1 MAMAQ
6 AAQQVNPNAETLSKG
21 MATMMNI
28 NAARGLQD
36 VLKSNLGPKGT
47 LKMLVSGA
55 GDIKLTKDGNTLLHE
70 MQIQHPTAMMIARI
84 ATAQDDITGDGT
96 TSAVLIVGEL
106 MKQAERHLSDG
117 VHPRL
122 LTEGIELAKEHV
134 LKYIDSSALKM
145 DTTQRDLLI
154 SIASASLRT
163 KMHKELADL
172 FVEIVVDAVLCIRKP
187 DATGAGMQVDLHMIE
202 VMHMQHKAGTD
213 SRLVKGLVMDH
224 GGRHPGM
231 PKSLKKCHVLTMN
244 YDLEYQKSEVNSSFM
259 YNSAEQR
266 EKMVAAERKWVDD
279 KTQQIL
285 DLFAKVKKEGET
297 MIICNQKGI
306 DPLALDM
313 LAKEGILALR
323 RCKRRNMERITLAC
337 GGEQINSLEALSPE
351 CLGYCESVEE
361 VAIPNTDDVYTFLE
375 GVKNP
380 FSCTILVKG
389 AHRHV
394 INQILESVRDGTRA
408 VANAIKDGSLVPGAG
423 GFETLAHAE
432 LNKFKATVAGRAKLG
447 VDAYAQALLCIP
459 KTLAENAGYDAQD
472 SMLKLLE
479 EEAKGSSKIGID
491 IYTGEPMDPKVAG
504 VYDNFAVKRQ
514 MLDSAAVISSQLLL
528 VDEVIRAGRKMK
540 KG

>member
-1 MAMAQ
+1 MSGGI

-21 MATMMNI
+21 MASMMNI

-106 MKQAERHLSDG
+106 MKQAERHLADG

-145 DTTQRDLLI
+145 DTTSRDLLLQ
-154 SIASASLRT
+154 IAQASLRT
-163 KMHKELADL
+163 KMHSELADI
-172 FVEIVVDAVLCIRKP
+172 FTDIVVDAVLCIRQP
-187 DATGAGMQVDLHMIE
+187 DGSPVDLHMIE
-202 VMHMQHKAGTD
+202 TMHMMHKAGTD

-231 PKSLKKCHVLTMN
+231 PKSLKKCRILTMN
-244 YDLEYQKSEVNSSFM
+244 YDLEYQKSEVNSGFY

-266 EKMVAAERKWVDD
+266 EKMVASERKWVDD
-279 KTQQIL
+279 RTQMIL
-285 DLFAKVKKEGET
+285 DLKKKACAPDET
-297 MIICNQKGI
+297 FVIINQKGI

-323 RCKRRNMERITLAC
+323 RAKRRNMERVILAC
-337 GGEQINSLEALSPE
+337 GGEQINSLEALSVD
-351 CLGYCESVEE
+351 CLGYCETCEE
-361 VAIPNTDDVYTFLE
+361 VGLGEETYTFLE

-389 AHRHV
+389 AHKH
-394 INQILESVRDGTRA
+394 IIAQILEAVRDGTRA
-408 VANAIKDGSLVPGAG
+408 VANAIKDGTLVPGAG
-423 GFETLAHAE
+423 GFEALAHAE
-432 LNKFKATVAGRAKLG
+432 LTKYKATIAGRAKLG
-447 VDAYAQALLCIP
+447 VAAYAEALLTIP

-472 SMLKLLE
+472 SMLKVLE
-479 EEAKGSSKIGID
+479 EEEKGSPKIGID
-491 IYTGEPMDPKVAG
+491 IFTGEPMDPKAAG
-504 VYDNFAVKRQ
+504 IWDNYNVKRQ

-528 VDEVIRAGRKMK
+528 VDEVIKAGRKMK

>member
-1 MAMAQ
+1 MSAG
-6 AAQQVNPNAETLSKG
+6 AAARQVNPGAETLSKG
-21 MATMMNI
+21 MASMMNI

-47 LKMLVSGA
+47 LKMLVSGS
-55 GDIKLTKDGNTLLHE
+55 GDIKLTKDGNTLLNE

-106 MKQAERHLSDG
+106 MKQAERHLTDG

-122 LTEGIELAKEHV
+122 LTEGIEAAKEHI

-145 DTTQRDLLI
+145 DTTNRDLLVK
-154 SIASASLRT
+154 IASASLRT
-163 KMHKELADL
+163 KMHQELADL
-172 FVEIVVDAVLCIRKP
+172 FTDIVVDAVLCIRKP
-187 DATGAGMQVDLHMIE
+187 NELGGFDVDLHMIE
-202 VMHMQHKAGTD
+202 TMHMMHKAGTD

-231 PKSLKKCHVLTMN
+231 PKALKKCRVLTMN
-244 YDLEYQKSEVNSSFM
+244 YDLEYQKSEVNSGFY

-266 EKMVAAERKWVDD
+266 ESMVRAERKWVDD
-279 KTQQIL
+279 RTQQIL
-285 DLFAKVKKEGET
+285 DLKKKACAPDET
-297 MIICNQKGI
+297 FVIINQKGI

-323 RCKRRNMERITLAC
+323 RAKRRNMERVTLAC
-337 GGEQINSLEALSPE
+337 GGEQINSLEALSVE
-351 CLGYCESVEE
+351 CLGYCDSCEE
-361 VAIPNTDDVYTFLE
+361 IALPNTDDVYTILE
-375 GVKNP
+375 GTRNP
-380 FSCTILVKG
+380 FSCSILVKG
-389 AHRHV
+389 AHKHV
-394 INQILESVRDGTRA
+394 IAQILEAVRDGTRS
-408 VANAIKDGSLVPGAG
+408 VANALKDGTLVPGAG

-432 LNKFKATVAGRAKLG
+432 LMKFKSTISGRAKLG
-447 VDAYAQALLCIP
+447 VQAYAEALLCIP

-479 EEAKGSSKIGID
+479 EAAKGSPKIGIN
-491 IYTGEPMDPKVAG
+491 IYTGEPQDPVAAG
-504 VYDNFAVKRQ
+504 IFDNYTVKRQ
-514 MLDSAAVISSQLLL
+514 MLDSVAVIASQLLL
-528 VDEVIRAGRKMK
+528 VDEVIKAGRKMK

>member
-1 MAMAQ
+1 LFQKKAT
-6 AAQQVNPNAETLSKG
+6 QQVNPNAETLSKG
-21 MATMMNI
+21 MASMMNI

-106 MKQAERHLSDG
+106 MKQAERHLTDG

-145 DTTQRDLLI
+145 DTSNRDLLLQ
-154 SIASASLRT
+154 IAKASLRT
-163 KMHKELADL
+163 KMHPELADL
-172 FVEIVVDAVLCIRKP
+172 FTDIVVDAVRCVQKP
-187 DATGAGMQVDLHMIE
+187 DGSPLDLHMIE
-202 VMHMQHKAGTD
+202 VMHIMHKAGND

-231 PKSLKKCHVLTMN
+231 PKSLKKCRILTMN
-244 YDLEYQKSEVNSSFM
+244 YDLEYQKSEVNSGFYYS
-259 YNSAEQR
+259 SASQR
-266 EKMVAAERKWVDD
+266 ESMVTAERKWVDD
-279 KTQQIL
+279 RTQMIL
-285 DLFAKVKKEGET
+285 DLKKQACAPDET
-297 MIICNQKGI
+297 FVIINQKGI

-323 RCKRRNMERITLAC
+323 RAKRRNMERIVLAC
-337 GGEQINSLEALSPE
+337 GGEQINSLEALSVD
-351 CLGYCESVEE
+351 CLGYAESCEEMSL
-361 VAIPNTDDVYTFLE
+361 PNSDDVYTFLE
-375 GVKNP
+375 GVRNP

-389 AHRHV
+389 AHKH
-394 INQILESVRDGTRA
+394 IIAQIIEAVRDGTRA
-408 VANAIKDGSLVPGAG
+408 VANAVKDGKLVPGAG
-423 GFETLAHAE
+423 GFETLAYAE
-432 LNKFKATVAGRAKLG
+432 LQKYKATISGRAKLG
-447 VDAYAQALLCIP
+447 VQAYSEALLCIP

-472 SMLKLLE
+472 SMLKLIE
-479 EEAKGSSKIGID
+479 EDAKGSDKVGID
-491 IYTGEPMDPKVAG
+491 IYTGEPLDPKAAG
-504 VYDNFAVKRQ
+504 IWDNYVVKRQ

-540 KG
+540 K

>member
-1 MAMAQ
+1 MSGGGAQ
-6 AAQQVNPNAETLSKG
+6 MVNPNAEVMPKG
-21 MATMMNI
+21 IAHQMNI

-55 GDIKLTKDGNTLLHE
+55 GDIKLTKDGYTLLHE

-122 LTEGIELAKEHV
+122 LCDGIDLAKAEV
-134 LKYIDSSALKM
+134 LDFIDNLKM
-145 DTTQRDLLI
+145 KKNTDDRVLLCQ
-154 SIASASLRT
+154 IAQSVLRT

-172 FVEIVVDAVLCIRKP
+172 FTDIVVDAVRCIQKP
-187 DATGAGMQVDLHMIE
+187 GEQLDLHMIE
-202 VMHMQHKAGTD
+202 IMHMVHKTGLY
-213 SRLVKGLVMDH
+213 SKLVKGLVMDH

-231 PKSLKKCHVLTMN
+231 PKALSKCHILTMN
-244 YDLEYQKSEVNSSFM
+244 YDLEYQKSEVNAGFY

-279 KTQQIL
+279 RTKLIL
-285 DLFAKVKKEGET
+285 DLKSKVCKPGESFV
-297 MIICNQKGI
+297 IINQKGI

-313 LAKEGILALR
+313 LAREGILALR
-323 RCKRRNMERITLAC
+323 RAKRRNMERVVLAC
-337 GGEQINSLEALSPE
+337 GGEQINSLDNLSPE
-351 CLGYCESVEE
+351 CLGY
-361 VAIPNTDDVYTFLE
+361 ADDVSEHTLGDETYTFVE

-380 FSCTILVKG
+380 FSCTIQIKG
-389 AHRHV
+389 AHPHV
-394 INQILESVRDGTRA
+394 IAQIKEAVRDGTRA
-408 VANAIKDGSLVPGAG
+408 VANAITDGHLVPGAG
-423 GFETLAHAE
+423 GFETLAHQH
-432 LNKFKATVAGRAKLG
+432 LVNFKAKVSGRAKLG
-447 VDAYAQALLCIP
+447 VQAFAEAVLTIP

-472 SMLKLLE
+472 TSLKLLE
-479 EEAKGSSKIGID
+479 QAEAGSAKIGLD
-491 IYTGEPMDPKVAG
+491 ITTGEPIDPCAAG
-504 VYDNFAVKRQ
+504 LYDNYVVKRQ

-528 VDEVIRAGRKMK
+528 VDEVIKAGKQMK

>member
-1 MAMAQ
+1 MASQ
-6 AAQQVNPNAETLSKG
+6 GAQQVNPNAEVLKSG
-21 MATMMNI
+21 QAHLMNI

-36 VLKSNLGPKGT
+36 VLCSNLGPKGT

-70 MQIQHPTAMMIARI
+70 MQIQNPTASMIARV

-106 MKQAERHLSDG
+106 MKRAERHLSDG

-122 LTEGIELAKEHV
+122 LTEGIELAKGRV
-134 LKYIDSSALKM
+134 LEYIDQSRVEM
-145 DTTQRDLLI
+145 DTSKRELLLQ
-154 SIASASLRT
+154 IAQASLRT

-172 FVEIVVDAVLCIRKP
+172 FTEIVVDAVLCIQKP
-187 DATGAGMQVDLHMIE
+187 GQPVDLHMIE
-202 VMHMQHKAGTD
+202 VMHMLHKAGTD

-231 PKSLKKCHVLTMN
+231 PKSLRNCHILTMN
-244 YDLEYQKSEVNSSFM
+244 YDLEYQKSEINSGFY

-266 EKMVAAERKWVDD
+266 ESMVQAERKWVDD
-279 KTQQIL
+279 RTQMIL
-285 DLFAKVKKEGET
+285 DLKNKVCKPGET
-297 MIICNQKGI
+297 FVIINQKGV

-323 RCKRRNMERITLAC
+323 RAKRRNMERVCLAC
-337 GGEQINSLEALSPE
+337 GGEQVNSLEALAPE
-351 CLGYCESVEE
+351 VLGYAESVEE
-361 VAIPNTDDVYTFLE
+361 TSLGEETYTFLE

-389 AHRHV
+389 AHKHV
-394 INQILESVRDGTRA
+394 IAQIQEAVRDGTRA
-408 VANAIKDGSLVPGAG
+408 VANALADGTLVPGAG
-423 GFETLAHAE
+423 GFETLANQE
-432 LNKFKATVAGRAKLG
+432 LMKFKNQVQGRAKLG
-447 VDAYAQALLCIP
+447 VQAYAEALLTIP

-479 EEAKGSSKIGID
+479 EEAKGSTK
-491 IYTGEPMDPKVAG
+491 A
-504 VYDNFAVKRQ
+504 
-514 MLDSAAVISSQLLL
+514 
-528 VDEVIRAGRKMK
+528 
-540 KG
+540 

>member
-1 MAMAQ
+1 
-6 AAQQVNPNAETLSKG
+6 
-21 MATMMNI
+21 
-28 NAARGLQD
+28 

-106 MKQAERHLSDG
+106 MKQAERHLADG

-122 LTEGIELAKEHV
+122 LCEGIELAKERV
-134 LKYIDSSALKM
+134 LKYIDSSKVQM
-145 DTTQRDLLI
+145 DTSNRDLLVR
-154 SIASASLRT
+154 IAQASLRT
-163 KMHKELADL
+163 KMHTELADL
-172 FVEIVVDAVLCIRKP
+172 FTEIVVDAVLCIQKP
-187 DATGAGMQVDLHMIE
+187 DEKVDLHMIE
-202 VMHMQHKAGTD
+202 VMHMLHKSGTD

-231 PKSLKKCHVLTMN
+231 PKSLRKCHILTMN
-244 YDLEYQKSEVNSSFM
+244 YDLEYQKSEVNSGFY

-279 KTQQIL
+279 RTQMVL
-285 DLFAKVKKEGET
+285 DLKNKVCKPGESFV
-297 MIICNQKGI
+297 IINQKGI

-323 RCKRRNMERITLAC
+323 RAKRRNMERVCLAC
-337 GGEQINSLEALSPE
+337 GGEQVNSLEALAPE
-351 CLGYCESVEE
+351 VLGYAESVEE
-361 VAIPNTDDVYTFLE
+361 TTLGEEVYTFVE

-389 AHRHV
+389 AHKHV
-394 INQILESVRDGTRA
+394 IEQIKESVRDGTRA
-408 VANAIKDGSLVPGAG
+408 VANAIADGTLVPGAG
-423 GFETLAHAE
+423 GFETLAHAD
-432 LNKFKATVAGRAKLG
+432 LMKYKAEVSGRAKLG
-447 VDAYAQALLCIP
+447 VQAYAEALLTIP

-479 EEAKGSSKIGID
+479 EEAKGSKKVGLD
-491 IYTGEPMDPKVAG
+491 IHTGEPMDPAAAVIW
-504 VYDNFAVKRQ
+504 DNYVVKRQ
-514 MLDSAAVISSQLLL
+514 MLDSAAIISAQLLL
-528 VDEVIRAGRKMK
+528 VDEVIRAGKQMK

>member
-1 MAMAQ
+1 MAQ
-6 AAQQVNPNAETLSKG
+6 AAHQVNPNAETLSKG
-21 MATMMNI
+21 MASMMNI

-122 LTEGIELAKEHV
+122 ITEGIELAKEQV
-134 LKYIDSSALKM
+134 LKYIDSSAMKM
-145 DTTQRDLLI
+145 DTTARDLLVK
-154 SIASASLRT
+154 IAEASLRT

-172 FVEIVVDAVLCIRKP
+172 FTEIVVDAVLTIRNP
-187 DATGAGMQVDLHMIE
+187 DGKIDLHMIE
-202 VMHMQHKAGTD
+202 VMHMMHKAGTD

-231 PKSLKKCHVLTMN
+231 PKSLKKCRILTMN
-244 YDLEYQKSEVNSSFM
+244 YDLEYQKSEVNSGFY

-266 EKMVAAERKWVDD
+266 EKMVAAERKWVDER
-279 KTQQIL
+279 TQLIL
-285 DLFAKVKKEGET
+285 DLKKKACAPDET
-297 MIICNQKGI
+297 FVIINQKGI

-323 RCKRRNMERITLAC
+323 RAKRRNMERVVLAC
-337 GGEQINSLEALSPE
+337 GGEQINALEALSVD
-351 CLGYCESVEE
+351 CLGYCESCEE
-361 VAIPNTDDVYTFLE
+361 MSLGEETYTFLE

-389 AHRHV
+389 AHKH
-394 INQILESVRDGTRA
+394 IISQIIEAVRDGTRA
-408 VANAIKDGSLVPGAG
+408 VSNALTDERLVPGAG
-423 GFETLAHAE
+423 GFETMAHAD
-432 LNKFKATVAGRAKLG
+432 LMKFKATVAGRAKLG
-447 VDAYAQALLCIP
+447 VQAYAEALLTIP

-479 EEAKGSSKIGID
+479 EEAKGSPKIGID
-491 IYTGEPMDPKVAG
+491 IHTGEPMDPRAVG
-504 VYDNFAVKRQ
+504 IYDNFNVKRQ

-528 VDEVIRAGRKMK
+528 VDEVIRAGRQMK
-540 KG
+540 KK

>member
-1 MAMAQ
+1 MASGMGAQ
-6 AAQQVNPNAETLSKG
+6 AVNPNAEVLKKG
-21 MATMMNI
+21 VASMMNI

-106 MKQAERHLSDG
+106 MKQAERHLTDG

-122 LTEGIELAKEHV
+122 LCEGIELAKERV
-134 LKYIDSSALKM
+134 LDYIDGSAIKM
-145 DTTQRDLLI
+145 DTSKREILLQ
-154 SIASASLRT
+154 IAQASLRT
-163 KMHKELADL
+163 KMHRELADL
-172 FVEIVVDAVLCIRKP
+172 FTEIVVDAVLCIKKP
-187 DATGAGMQVDLHMIE
+187 DEKVDLHMIE
-202 VMHMQHKAGTD
+202 TMHMLHKSGTD

-231 PKSLKKCHVLTMN
+231 PKSLKNCHILTMN

-279 KTQQIL
+279 RTQQIL
-285 DLFAKVKKEGET
+285 DLKNKVCKEGESFV
-297 MIICNQKGI
+297 ILNQKGI

-313 LAKEGILALR
+313 LAREGILALR
-323 RCKRRNMERITLAC
+323 RAKRRNMERICLAC
-337 GGEQINSLEALSPE
+337 GGEQVNSLEALCPE
-351 CLGYCESVEE
+351 VLGYASSVEE
-361 VAIPNTDDVYTFLE
+361 HSLGEETYTFLE

-389 AHRHV
+389 AHKHV
-394 INQILESVRDGTRA
+394 IAQILEAVRDGTRA
-408 VANAIKDGSLVPGAG
+408 VANALTDGTLVPGAG
-423 GFETLAHAE
+423 GFETLAHQDLMKYKE
-432 LNKFKATVAGRAKLG
+432 TVTGRAKLG
-447 VDAYAQALLCIP
+447 IQAYAEALLCIP

-479 EEAKGSSKIGID
+479 EEQKGSAKIGLD
-491 IYTGEPMDPKVAG
+491 IQSGEPLDPKAAG
-504 VYDNFAVKRQ
+504 IWDNYAVKRQ
-514 MLDSAAVISSQLLL
+514 MLDSAAIISSQLLL
-528 VDEVIRAGRKMK
+528 VDEVIRAGRQMK

>member
-1 MAMAQ
+1 MSAG
-6 AAQQVNPNAETLSKG
+6 AAARQVNPGAETLSKG
-21 MATMMNI
+21 MASMMNI

-55 GDIKLTKDGNTLLHE
+55 GDIKLTKDGNTLLNE

-106 MKQAERHLSDG
+106 MKQAERHLTDG

-122 LTEGIELAKEHV
+122 LTEGIEAAKEHI

-145 DTTQRDLLI
+145 DTTNRDLLVK
-154 SIASASLRT
+154 IASASLRT
-163 KMHKELADL
+163 KMHQELADL
-172 FVEIVVDAVLCIRKP
+172 FTDIVVDAVLCIRKP
-187 DATGAGMQVDLHMIE
+187 NELGGFDVDLHMIE
-202 VMHMQHKAGTD
+202 TMHMMHKAGTD

-231 PKSLKKCHVLTMN
+231 PKSLKKCRVLTMN
-244 YDLEYQKSEVNSSFM
+244 YDLEYQKSEVNSGFY

-266 EKMVAAERKWVDD
+266 ESMVRAERKWVDD
-279 KTQQIL
+279 RTQQIL
-285 DLFAKVKKEGET
+285 DLKKKACAPDET
-297 MIICNQKGI
+297 FVIINQKGI

-323 RCKRRNMERITLAC
+323 RAKRRNMERVTLAC
-337 GGEQINSLEALSPE
+337 GGEQINSLEALSVE
-351 CLGYCESVEE
+351 CLGYCDSCEE
-361 VAIPNTDDVYTFLE
+361 IALPNTDDVYTILE
-375 GVKNP
+375 GTRNP
-380 FSCTILVKG
+380 FSCSILVKG
-389 AHRHV
+389 AHKHV
-394 INQILESVRDGTRA
+394 IAQILEAVRDGTRS
-408 VANAIKDGSLVPGAG
+408 VANALKDGTLVPGAG

-432 LNKFKATVAGRAKLG
+432 LMKFKSTISGRAKLG
-447 VDAYAQALLCIP
+447 VQAYAEALLCIP

-479 EEAKGSSKIGID
+479 EAAKGSPKIGIN
-491 IYTGEPMDPKVAG
+491 IYTGEPQDPVAAG
-504 VYDNFAVKRQ
+504 IFDNYTVKRQ
-514 MLDSAAVISSQLLL
+514 MLDSAAVIASQLLL
-528 VDEVIRAGRKMK
+528 VDEVIKAGRKMK